1 MEGKLKMSIGKH
13 SPHQA
18 VGKLNLGVPLVFC
31 VKLQIPALINVNL
44 LNYSLNAG
52 IEQYVVYSQL

>member
-1 MEGKLKMSIGKH
+1 M
-13 SPHQA
+13 
-18 VGKLNLGVPLVFC
+18 GKLNLGVPLVFC

-52 IEQYVVYSQL
+52 IEQYVVYSQLYVENADIPLMNQ

>member
-13 SPHQA
+13 SPT
-18 VGKLNLGVPLVFC
+18 KLLGFC